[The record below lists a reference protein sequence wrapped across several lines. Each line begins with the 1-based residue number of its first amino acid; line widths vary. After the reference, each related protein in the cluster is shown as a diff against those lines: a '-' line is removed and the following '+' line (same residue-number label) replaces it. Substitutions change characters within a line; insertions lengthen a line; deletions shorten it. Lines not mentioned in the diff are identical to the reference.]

1 MGPSG
6 TPTEALSV
14 PLNKQASVEAAVM
27 SAVRDWA
34 AGYDTLPK
42 LIGSIH
48 EVRRRPL
55 TPALF
60 FRWRIF
66 PALTLTPLD
75 GTRRVTL
82 AQLQSFGSPV
92 GSTAYK
98 SVSGKSKRVQI
109 LPHVSPIQVDE
120 QPSEA
125 EMKKAFNRAVR
136 AVHPDKLVGKPARV
150 ILTESRPPFSPDLR
164 VAVRCLRANRMFAR
178 CF

>member
-1 MGPSG
+1 
-6 TPTEALSV
+6 
-14 PLNKQASVEAAVM
+14 M

-82 AQLQSFGSPV
+82 ARLQSFGSPV
-92 GSTAYK
+92 GLYCVQKRFGEKQNACRFCPMSAQFKSTSSQA
-98 SVSGKSKRVQI
+98 KR
-109 LPHVSPIQVDE
+109 
-120 QPSEA
+120 
-125 EMKKAFNRAVR
+125 K
-136 AVHPDKLVGKPARV
+136 
-150 ILTESRPPFSPDLR
+150 
-164 VAVRCLRANRMFAR
+164 
-178 CF
+178 